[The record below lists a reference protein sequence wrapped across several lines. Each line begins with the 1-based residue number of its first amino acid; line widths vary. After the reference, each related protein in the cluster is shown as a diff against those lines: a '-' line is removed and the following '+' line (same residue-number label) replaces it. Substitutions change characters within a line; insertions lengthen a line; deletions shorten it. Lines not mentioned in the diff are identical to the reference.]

1 MLFIVFKCYFS
12 TISWPFLMTSSP
24 VTMPMGLQI
33 LDSAAGRLTRTCSP
47 IERPLVHWF
56 QTSEPRPN
64 WFTSFQSRQIHPKVN
79 SVHTCGAL
87 CVYLTGS
94 WQVTVCENDRPCSFI
109 WPGSWSATVD
119 DDDGPCAA
127 GVISS
132 CGTASWVSGWS
143 SGPFLLVGFALTL
156 CRLVLLRLIRR
167 VCPATSVPS
176 FLSLGGI
183 MPDGSR

>member
-24 VTMPMGLQI
+24 VTLPMGLQI
-33 LDSAAGRLTRTCSP
+33 LDCWATNPHL
-47 IERPLVHWF
+47 L
-56 QTSEPRPN
+56 PN
-64 WFTSFQSRQIHPKVN
+64 WETLSTLVSNIWAETQLIYVISKSRQIHPKVN